1 MDGRWQQVQQKH
13 SRSAA
18 AVSASRTAPPATQDS
33 GRTTRGGA
41 SKEDP
46 QRRRADRRRKD
57 AQTKRAADERVRKAA
72 AAQQTA
78 AEVARAGRE
87 AHADALL
94 RAEQARAPDIAHLL
108 VVDSESGPL
117 TNVQIPAFSSSSR
130 KTTKA
135 ALQIV
140 RPATTTT
147 RVGDAAPAAPTFVVT
162 YVSTLGAGGVR
173 LIYGSGAGSDVLTV
187 WRQIAAD
194 NPGFAP
200 PGAAFLHPH
209 ALAGRAVLFTTREQ
223 TPALSQVLSAIK
235 QLDAGLCVESSLPT
249 DATVQERVGVCVSTE
264 RNLPLL
270 LVRDAAGVVTVGSR
284 AKAAGIRAFSSLL
297 RTDPAVDAEVA
308 GARRD
313 KDADD
318 AAANA
323 AAAAAADAK
332 SKAAAAA
339 ARRVARGG
347 IPLSSKWGAP
357 SGVTPPA
364 DSTADS
370 GNGDVRTRNGAGD
383 AGTEA
388 HSLGPNAD
396 GARCAAAFV
405 AGDCPTPAQAS
416 ALAAASRHAAASAAE
431 HAEGKR
437 RVATALATSA
447 ACAARAEADARQES
461 ADIQRALRISVA
473 DQAGPAHP
481 PVIGESAAILH
492 GADTM
497 CDVEFATA
505 AAELGLDALRAGP
518 DLYAGMS
525 DSGHS
530 SDDGE
535 RYTGTAAQRG
545 DASPPPESV
554 DDRGGEPHSG

>member
-1 MDGRWQQVQQKH
+1 
-13 SRSAA
+13 
-18 AVSASRTAPPATQDS
+18 
-33 GRTTRGGA
+33 
-41 SKEDP
+41 
-46 QRRRADRRRKD
+46 
-57 AQTKRAADERVRKAA
+57 
-72 AAQQTA
+72 
-78 AEVARAGRE
+78 
-87 AHADALL
+87 
-94 RAEQARAPDIAHLL
+94 
-108 VVDSESGPL
+108 L

-140 RPATTTT
+140 RPATATT

-194 NPGFAP
+194 NPRFAP
-200 PGAAFLHPH
+200 PEAAFLHPH

-223 TPALSQVLSAIK
+223 TTALSQVLSSIK

-270 LVRDAAGVVTVGSR
+270 LERDAAGVFTVGSR

-313 KDADD
+313 KDAND
-318 AAANA
+318 ANA

-339 ARRVARGG
+339 SRRVARGW

-370 GNGDVRTRNGAGD
+370 GIGDVCPRNGAGD
-383 AGTEA
+383 AGTEV

-405 AGDCPTPAQAS
+405 AGDCPTPAKAS
-416 ALAAASRHAAASAAE
+416 ALAAASRQAAASAAE

-461 ADIQRALRISVA
+461 ADIQRALLISVA

-481 PVIGESAAILH
+481 PLIGESAAILH
-492 GADTM
+492 GADNM
-497 CDVEFATA
+497 CDV
-505 AAELGLDALRAGP
+505 
-518 DLYAGMS
+518 
-525 DSGHS
+525 
-530 SDDGE
+530 
-535 RYTGTAAQRG
+535 
-545 DASPPPESV
+545 
-554 DDRGGEPHSG
+554 